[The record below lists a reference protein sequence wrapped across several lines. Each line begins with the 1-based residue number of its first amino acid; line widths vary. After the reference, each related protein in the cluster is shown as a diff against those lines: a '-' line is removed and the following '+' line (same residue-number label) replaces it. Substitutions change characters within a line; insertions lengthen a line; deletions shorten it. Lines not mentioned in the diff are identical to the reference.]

1 MLVLLHSACCMR
13 LKTAV
18 RVLPLD
24 AVSLRWQTWSGCQ
37 LSPRCPL
44 VLNQGGMGLVH
55 LWGPFAFFAVVRG
68 DDGDL
73 PETSASSR
81 ARFCPAHYC
90 EKCNEQLCSRLAQRT
105 SNCGQ
110 RTTWGQMAASWKRTR
125 LDKQQVAVSSSNTAV
140 EDLARCSSDMH
151 ERAVRGRAR
160 TPRGRAYTS
169 EYWRRAAR
177 WLLIGHVMSA
187 ASARARGV
195 RACVPYCRT
204 ALYGLETANRDNVL
218 VCES

>member
-55 LWGPFAFFAVVRG
+55 LWGRFARFAVVRG

-125 LDKQQVAVSSSNTAV
+125 LDKQQVAISSLLNTPV
-140 EDLARCSSDMH
+140 ELLAR
-151 ERAVRGRAR
+151 
-160 TPRGRAYTS
+160 Y
-169 EYWRRAAR
+169 
-177 WLLIGHVMSA
+177 
-187 ASARARGV
+187 
-195 RACVPYCRT
+195 
-204 ALYGLETANRDNVL
+204 
-218 VCES
+218 

>member
-1 MLVLLHSACCMR
+1 MRAWRGRPCIHGWHMLVLLHSACCMR

-24 AVSLRWQTWSGCQ
+24 AVSLRWQTWSGWH
-37 LSPRCPL
+37 LFPRCPL
-44 VLNQGGMGLVH
+44 VLNQGGMGLGH
-55 LWGPFAFFAVVRG
+55 LWGPYAFFAVVRG

-125 LDKQQVAVSSSNTAV
+125 LDKQQVAISGLLNTPV
-140 EDLARCSSDMH
+140 EL
-151 ERAVRGRAR
+151 
-160 TPRGRAYTS
+160 PRS
-169 EYWRRAAR
+169 
-177 WLLIGHVMSA
+177 LLIDHA
-187 ASARARGV
+187 
-195 RACVPYCRT
+195 
-204 ALYGLETANRDNVL
+204 
-218 VCES
+218 